1 MGFKDKI
8 TNSYTQAYLK
18 RYGDRL
24 TQAQGRVLS
33 VKVAEKNYLRI
44 FYKLTVTILVKAEG
58 SKSISKCI
66 FKKHRWFKKVNFISV
81 LQGHSVI
88 IQGMKGKKGKEHS
101 EQIQIANIR
110 NMTTKK
116 DLVPM
121 QGNAPKVQRIRSD
134 RRFK

>member
-101 EQIQIANIR
+101 EHIQIANIR